1 MQLDWEKSKDRFEAL
16 WQNELVDRCC
26 VRVAAYK
33 NGPIAPV
40 PFPDSET
47 DRESYWLDGEV
58 VYKRELSKIQ
68 QTFYAGDAFP
78 HIFSN
83 FGAAGHA
90 AYFKGTKIGFH
101 ESIWMKP
108 SEPPQPGQSF
118 AIELDPESV
127 LLKKTYEVV
136 QYLVDQS
143 NGQYFVSMPDISG
156 NLDALAHMRKSDT
169 LLLDMVMQPQSV
181 QNALNQIMSIWKEV
195 VLKVQKMTTD
205 CNDGG
210 NTIGWLDTWAPGL
223 HAQMQCDLAVMI
235 SSEMFETFAMPE
247 LIEQA
252 DFLEYPLYHFDGV
265 EQIRHLDMLLSIDKL
280 KMIQWTHVAGQ
291 PSPVEYIPVLK
302 KIQDAGKGLLIRI
315 EKLKDIEP
323 LMSALSSKGLYLYVE
338 PALESP
344 EEADKVV
351 KLVSKLTHD

>member
-1 MQLDWEKSKDRFEAL
+1 MHPDWEKSKERFEAL

-26 VRVAAYK
+26 VRVVANK
-33 NGPIAPV
+33 NGTMENK
-40 PFPDSET
+40 PFPDSEA
-47 DRESYWLDGEV
+47 DRQAYWLDGEV
-58 VYKRELSKIQ
+58 VYQREVFKIQ
-68 QTFYAGDAFP
+68 QTYYAGDAFP
-78 HIFSN
+78 HMFSN

-90 AYFKGTKIGFH
+90 AFFKNVKTGFH
-101 ESIWMKP
+101 ESIWM
-108 SEPPQPGQSF
+108 EPDAQVQVGLPF
-118 AIELDPESV
+118 NIELDPES
-127 LLKKTYEVV
+127 LILKKTYEVI

-223 HAQMQCDLAVMI
+223 HAQMQCDLSVMI
-235 SSEMFETFAMPE
+235 SSEMFETYAMPE

-252 DFLEYPLYHFDGV
+252 DYLEYPLYHFDGV
-265 EQIRHLDMLLSIDKL
+265 EQIRHLDMLISIDKL
-280 KMIQWTHVAGQ
+280 KMIQWTNVAGQ
-291 PSPVEYIPVLK
+291 PSPVEYIPVLQK
-302 KIQDAGKGLLIRI
+302 MQEAGKGLLIRI
-315 EKLKDIEP
+315 ENINNIEP

-338 PALESP
+338 PTLDSP

-351 KLVSKLTHD
+351 ELVTKLTHD